1 MLYFLFKYVWIC
13 ITNIV
18 CVVICIEDTITF
30 FSNIWEDIIEDE
42 EEDGSKETSL
52 RYSLFSNFLWITL
65 LGFYY
70 NDLFPVLKVGF
81 EPGY

>member
-30 FSNIWEDIIEDE
+30 FSNIWEVIIEDE
-42 EEDGSKETSL
+42 EEDGSMSSL
-52 RYSLFSNFLWITL
+52 AKLVHMN
-65 LGFYY
+65 YY
-70 NDLFPVLKVGF
+70 D
-81 EPGY
+81 